1 MNDLLDW
8 EAMSSA
14 ERQAARL
21 ISEHSPLS
29 FMRVWF
35 QLNQG
40 MKFLC
45 NWHHRYMD
53 HTALQVLQ
61 GKLKNVVF
69 NMPPG
74 GTKTEY
80 WSIHLPAYVMTKYDR
95 TRNLSVSYSKA
106 LVEENSNRIKSIVES
121 SEYQDLWPCSLG
133 KADVA
138 NWIICDEDGRNKHQ
152 MFSRSTGGQ
161 ITGVRG
167 GYISEGFS
175 GFINLDDPEKADSAF
190 SATMRARA
198 QRIVTNTLRSRRASP
213 DTPVIC
219 TQQRLHTD
227 DVSGFLLKG
236 GMGLDFA
243 HIKVPALV
251 TREYIASLPPEIREH
266 AERDVFG
273 GPSVVRGGVEYWSY
287 WPAKESVHDL
297 MALWDKDAYTMV
309 SQYQQEPVALTGG
322 MIDADWFKTYEQLPF
337 LVWRGVYV
345 DTAQKTDERHDFSVF
360 AHCGLGIDGNLY
372 IIEIVR
378 GKWDAGDLEAEA
390 LRVWARWKPW
400 DQFRPAALRYMR
412 VEDKSSGT
420 GLIQTISKKGSIQI
434 EPQPRGPA
442 SNKVTRC
449 MDAVPWFKSGR
460 VFVPAIY
467 DEQGRPITH
476 VKDHR
481 GEALGTTEWV
491 TTFLTEA
498 AAFTADD
505 THDHDDQVDTI
516 FDAVADMLINNTG
529 SFFSSGWIS

>member
-1 MNDLLDW
+1 MTAMLDW
-8 EAMSSA
+8 EAMSIA
-14 ERQAARL
+14 ERQAAKL

-40 MKFLC
+40 MKMLC

-53 HTALQVLQ
+53 HTAQQVLQ

-80 WSIHLPAYVMTKYDR
+80 WSIHLPAYVMTKFDK
-95 TRNLSVSYSKA
+95 TRNFSISYSKA
-106 LVEENSNRIKSIVES
+106 LVEENSNRIKSIIES
-121 SEYQDLWPCSLG
+121 GEYQSLWPCEFG
-133 KADVA
+133 KNDVG
-138 NWIICDEDGRNKHQ
+138 NWIICDEEGRNKHQ
-152 MFSRSTGGQ
+152 MFSRSIGSQ
-161 ITGVRG
+161 ITGMRG
-167 GYISEGFS
+167 GYIADGFT

-190 SATMRARA
+190 SKTMRAKA
-198 QRIVTNTLRSRRASP
+198 QRIVVNTIRSRRASP

-227 DVSGFLLKG
+227 DVSGFLLSG
-236 GMGLDFA
+236 GMGLDFT

-251 TREYIASLPPEIREH
+251 TREYIAGLPREIREH

-287 WPAKESVHDL
+287 WPAKESVYDL
-297 MALWDKDAYTMV
+297 MALWDRDAYTLV
-309 SQYQQEPVALTGG
+309 SQYQQAPIALTGG
-322 MIDADWFKTYEQLPF
+322 MLDADWFPTYEQLPF

-345 DTAQKTDERHDFSVF
+345 DTAQKTEEQHDFSVF
-360 AHCGLGIDGNLY
+360 SHCGLGIDGNLY

-378 GKWDAGDLEAEA
+378 DKWDAGDLEAEA
-390 LRVWARWKPW
+390 LRVWQRWQPW
-400 DQFRPAALRYMR
+400 DNFRPAVLRHMK

-420 GLIQTISKKGSIQI
+420 GLIQTISKKGSIPI
-434 EPQPRGPA
+434 VAQPRGPA
-442 SNKVTRC
+442 SNKVVRC

-460 VFVPAIY
+460 VFVPAIF
-467 DEQGRPITH
+467 DADGNRIDQ

-481 GEALGTTEWV
+481 GVGIAPTEWV
-491 TTFLTEA
+491 STFLTEVS
-498 AAFTADD
+498 AFTADD

-516 FDAVADMLINNTG
+516 FDAVADMLISG
-529 SFFSSGWIS
+529 CSDFFSSGWL

>member
-1 MNDLLDW
+1 MSKLLDW
-8 EAMSSA
+8 DVMSSA
-14 ERQAARL
+14 ERQAAKL

-29 FMRVWF
+29 FMRVFF

-40 MKFLC
+40 MKMLC

-53 HTALQVLQ
+53 HTALRVLS
-61 GKLKNVVF
+61 GDLKNVVF

-74 GTKTEY
+74 GTKTEF
-80 WSIHLPAYVMTKYDR
+80 WSIHVPSYAMTKFDR
-95 TRNLSVSYSKA
+95 TRTLNVSYSKA
-106 LVEENSNRIKSIVES
+106 LVEENSNRIKSIITS
-121 SEYQDLWPCSLG
+121 NEYQDLWPCDLG

-138 NWIICDEDGRNKHQ
+138 NWVITDERGRNKHQ
-152 MFSRSTGGQ
+152 IFSRSTGGQ

-167 GYISEGFS
+167 GYISEGFT

-190 SATMRARA
+190 SATMRAKA

-251 TREYIASLPPEIREH
+251 TREYIASLPDEIREH

-273 GPSVVRGGVEYWSY
+273 APSIVRGGVEYWSY
-287 WPAKESVHDL
+287 WPAKETVVDL
-297 MALWDKDAYTMV
+297 MALWDRDPYTMV

-345 DTAQKTDERHDFSVF
+345 DTAQKTGEQHDFSVF
-360 AHCGLGIDGNLY
+360 NHCGLGVDGNLY
-372 IIEIVR
+372 IIDVHR
-378 GKWDAGDLEAEA
+378 GKWDAGDLETEA
-390 LRVWARWKPW
+390 LRIWQKWRDW
-400 DQFRPAALRYMR
+400 DPFRPAVLRYMR

-420 GLIQTISKKGSIQI
+420 GLIQTISKKGSIPI

-442 SNKVTRC
+442 ANKVTRC
-449 MDAVPWFKSGR
+449 MDAVPWIKSGR
-460 VFVPAIY
+460 VFVPAIF
-467 DEQGRPITH
+467 DDQGRKIEH

-481 GEALGTTEWV
+481 GETIASTDWV
-491 TTFLTEA
+491 APFLTEA
-498 AAFTADD
+498 SAFTADD
-505 THDHDDQVDTI
+505 SHDHDDQVDTM
-516 FDAVADMLINNTG
+516 FDAVADMLISNSG
-529 SFFSSGWIS
+529 DFFSSNWL